1 MFGKLRSYLL
11 HNANQKN
18 ENSISKQL
26 REKRLKFFSEFCAK
40 FEKPVNILDLG
51 GSDYHWRNSEFI
63 NNKDFH
69 ITVLNT
75 ENQNTRDLKNFS
87 FLKRDATD
95 LKFFED
101 KEYDV
106 VYSNSLLEHINKFD
120 EQKKLAEEVVR
131 IGKHYFVQTPN
142 YYFPVEP
149 HFLFPFFQFLPAE
162 KKVSLI
168 RKYDLGWFNKETDA
182 VKASELANSVRL
194 LKESELKKI
203 FPNGKIFCEKYFL
216 LKKSFIVYS

>member
-11 HNANQKN
+11 YNANQNN

-26 REKRLKFFSEFCAK
+26 REKRLKFFSEFCSR

-69 ITVLNT
+69 ITVVNT
-75 ENQNTRDLKNFS
+75 EEQNTKELRNFS
-87 FLKRDATD
+87 FIKRDVTD

-106 VYSNSLLEHINKFD
+106 VYSNSLLEHINNFD
-120 EQKKLAEEVVR
+120 EQRKLAEEVMR
-131 IGKHYFVQTPN
+131 IGRHYFVQTPN

-162 KKVSLI
+162 MKVNLI
-168 RKYDLGWFNKETDA
+168 KKYDLGWFKKEVDA
-182 VKASELANSVRL
+182 VRANELANSVRL
-194 LKESELKKI
+194 LKERELKKI
-203 FPNGKIFCEKYFL
+203 FPNGKIFYEKYFL
-216 LKKSFIVYS
+216 LKKSFIIYS